1 MQHRTWAPEQI
12 SPEKNIEKLKKT
24 IKLDWNISNIG
35 CQNLFSNLPE
45 WHHYNIA
52 HTGTQKQQSL
62 YVVTRKHQLV
72 QNWLGKGNVN
82 CELQVWMLFGT
93 GTLVDPKWLICSWN
107 TNRTVN
113 MLFFHN
119 IWNLKVSKCIFC
131 YLRKLFTCSTTR
143 AKWFVDESPSFAC
156 NESITSWTVV
166 ELSYLNDLV
175 CPFSRNTFSTFG
187 IKGCTESWE
196 VIWLCVFEDGYKL

>member
-1 MQHRTWAPEQI
+1 MKSTYSTALIVTLAFGPLLATTCWWIWRAAKRNATSYLSSGANLSWKI
-12 SPEKNIEKLKKT
+12 NIDKLKKT
-24 IKLDWNISNIG
+24 IKLMWNIHNIV

-107 TNRTVN
+107 TNHTVN
-113 MLFFHN
+113 MLFFH
-119 IWNLKVSKCIFC
+119 
-131 YLRKLFTCSTTR
+131 T
-143 AKWFVDESPSFAC
+143 
-156 NESITSWTVV
+156 
-166 ELSYLNDLV
+166 
-175 CPFSRNTFSTFG
+175 TFSLFLYM
-187 IKGCTESWE
+187 K
-196 VIWLCVFEDGYKL
+196 FECS

>member
-1 MQHRTWAPEQI
+1 MLVDMKSCQTQRNIVFELRSESLLKNQHWE
-12 SPEKNIEKLKKT
+12 IEKDNKT
-24 IKLDWNISNIG
+24 CMHDIYNIG

-62 YVVTRKHQLV
+62 YVVIRKHQLV

-113 MLFFHN
+113 MLFFHT
-119 IWNLKVSKCIFC
+119 IFIYKV
-131 YLRKLFTCSTTR
+131 
-143 AKWFVDESPSFAC
+143 WM
-156 NESITSWTVV
+156 
-166 ELSYLNDLV
+166 
-175 CPFSRNTFSTFG
+175 
-187 IKGCTESWE
+187 
-196 VIWLCVFEDGYKL
+196 